1 MPLTVDVWFDYIC
14 PFSVMARKVITE
26 TAGSGDV
33 HVRWRPYELHPE
45 GIPATGKKDY
55 PDGVWEN
62 SVLPMGERFG
72 IAFRADPPSPLP
84 HTGRALRGFDFAQ
97 RRGAGLAYNDRL
109 FEAHLWEHRDIG
121 DPSVLSELVGEL
133 GLDAEAFDAQLASA
147 ADLDRYR
154 REQRE
159 AARTF
164 RIHTVPTVSVGR
176 WRTEGVPDAARLA
189 RAVDILSSPAPT
201 HAHAA

>member
-1 MPLTVDVWFDYIC
+1 MPLTIDVWFDYIC
-14 PFSVMARKVITE
+14 PFSVMARKIITE
-26 TAGSGDV
+26 TVGHEDV

-72 IAFRADPPSPLP
+72 IAFRTDPPSPLP

-97 RRGAGLAYNDRL
+97 RHGAALAYNDRL
-109 FEAHLWEHRDIG
+109 FEAHLGEHRDIG
-121 DPSVLSELVGEL
+121 NPAVLSALVAEI
-133 GLDAEAFDAQLASA
+133 GLDAVAFDAQLASV

-159 AARTF
+159 AATTL

-176 WRTEGVPDAARLA
+176 WRAEGVPDAARLA
-189 RAVDILSSPAPT
+189 RAIDVLGNRAAP
-201 HAHAA
+201 HARAA